1 MSKFGVSH
9 YFVGFS
15 TMHKLSYFLPVN
27 RWEMGEGFGKNW
39 KDVWGVGGGGGG
51 RNVGLVFIK

>member
-1 MSKFGVSH
+1 
-9 YFVGFS
+9 
-15 TMHKLSYFLPVN
+15 MHKLSYFLPVN

-39 KDVWGVGGGGGG
+39 KDVWGGGGGGG